1 MWCLAKGVHEDG
13 TIEMEE
19 HKGEEMCLQLNEDS
33 TYVLLYEGRISVW
46 ENFEGKCFVRHDSL
60 FWGKNV
66 LKIVSIG
73 NEELILQNE
82 RDNKKMH
89 LSFSRQR
96 E

>member
-1 MWCLAKGVHEDG
+1 
-13 TIEMEE
+13 MEE